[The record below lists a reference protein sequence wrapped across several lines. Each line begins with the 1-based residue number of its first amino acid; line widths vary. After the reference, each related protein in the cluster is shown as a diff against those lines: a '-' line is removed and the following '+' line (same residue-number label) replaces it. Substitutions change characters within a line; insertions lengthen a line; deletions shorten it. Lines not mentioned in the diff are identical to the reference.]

1 MKAAVLEAYGQ
12 PLNVTDVELHDP
24 QAHEV
29 KLRIRATGV
38 CHSDLSIQQGKL
50 PYPTP
55 CVLGHEAAGEVIE
68 IGDGVTNV
76 KVGDHVVCMW
86 TPMCGNCYMCRRGQ
100 THLCEGVRGMGLMD
114 DGTSRLSLNG
124 QLVYH
129 GINAATFA
137 EEGIYRDY
145 ALVKIGDD
153 IPFEIASV
161 VGCGVLTGVGAA
173 INTAKVRP
181 AESVAVLGCGGV
193 GINVIQGARLVGAN
207 PIIAIDTMQ
216 AKLDMAERFGAT
228 HLIDASNKDAVAEV
242 MGLTG
247 GRGAD
252 ASFEVVGNPTLQRK
266 VFDMTRR
273 GGRAVFVGAA
283 ALTDEVTLPSLI
295 LALGEK
301 NVLGCYYGSCDPKRD
316 IPLFLDLWKA
326 GKLDLEGLVTQTLR
340 LDDVNG
346 AFEDMESGKVIRT
359 VLVP

>member
-12 PLNVTDVELHDP
+12 PLNVTEVELHDP

-29 KLRIRATGV
+29 KVRIKATGV

-55 CVLGHEAAGEVIE
+55 CVLGHEAAGEVVE
-68 IGDGVTNV
+68 LGDGVTNV
-76 KVGDHVVCMW
+76 KIGDHVVCMW
-86 TPMCGNCYMCRRGQ
+86 TPMCGDCYMCRRGQ

-216 AKLDMAERFGAT
+216 TKLDMAERFGAT
-228 HLIDASNKDAVAEV
+228 HLVDASNKDAVAEV

-252 ASFEVVGNPTLQRK
+252 AAFEVVGHPALQRK

-283 ALTDEVTLPSLI
+283 GLTDEVTLPSLF

-326 GKLDLEGLVTQTLR
+326 GKLDLEGLVSQTLK

-346 AFEDMESGKVIRT
+346 AFEDMEAGKVIRT
-359 VLVP
+359 VLTP